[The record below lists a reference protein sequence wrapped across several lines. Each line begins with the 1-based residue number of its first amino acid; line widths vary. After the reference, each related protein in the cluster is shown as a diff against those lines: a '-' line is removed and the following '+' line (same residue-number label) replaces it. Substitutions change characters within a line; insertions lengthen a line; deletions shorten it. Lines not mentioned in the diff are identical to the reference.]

1 MDLTRLVSSFECISR
16 IAIDENLF
24 HCIIR
29 VQYRQYLNRTKLF
42 VLYTSTV
49 WKQLYTKVS
58 LDVLLCVLFKI
69 SIPFSFNSDLF
80 IIYLEEE
87 D

>member
-24 HCIIR
+24 HSIIR
-29 VQYRQYLNRTKLF
+29 VQYRQYLNQTKLF

>member
-29 VQYRQYLNRTKLF
+29 VQYRQYLNQTKLF